1 MKLFMARKGVE
12 KYQTP
17 KCWLNTL
24 DLATSNAKVLT
35 QHFGLSNIK
44 DNWMPGDELPEDTL
58 ALTNVENVPG
68 VLDFYEVQAAMAGS
82 LVSA

>member
-1 MKLFMARKGVE
+1 MSEIIYGPQGCGK
-12 KYQTP
+12 
-17 KCWLNTL
+17 
-24 DLATSNAKVLT
+24 TSNVKVLA

-44 DNWMPGDELPEDTL
+44 DNWMPGDELSEDTL

>member
-1 MKLFMARKGVE
+1 MSVIVYGPQGCGK
-12 KYQTP
+12 
-17 KCWLNTL
+17 
-24 DLATSNAKVLT
+24 TSNAKVLA
-35 QHFGLSNIK
+35 QHFGFSNIK